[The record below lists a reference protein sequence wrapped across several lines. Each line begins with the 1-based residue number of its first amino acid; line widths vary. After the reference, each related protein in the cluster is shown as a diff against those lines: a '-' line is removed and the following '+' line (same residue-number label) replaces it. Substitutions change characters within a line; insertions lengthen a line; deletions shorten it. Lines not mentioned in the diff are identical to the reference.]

1 MERYYWKVSKDNLKF
16 MPGITEDQIRAWN
29 YYCDQCFGYIY
40 ICNDIC
46 NDVDTKYYMTYE
58 KYSVDYFK
66 QLNYEYKG
74 EFNSRKNKLEKLQQ
88 LYGKTLL
95 ESE

>member
-16 MPGITEDQIRAWN
+16 MPGITVEQIRAWN

-40 ICNDIC
+40 ICND
-46 NDVDTKYYMTYE
+46 VDTKYCYMTYE

-66 QLNYEYKG
+66 QLNFTYKG
-74 EFNSRKNKLEKLQQ
+74 EFSNRKNKLEKL
-88 LYGKTLL
+88 KKISN
-95 ESE
+95 EN